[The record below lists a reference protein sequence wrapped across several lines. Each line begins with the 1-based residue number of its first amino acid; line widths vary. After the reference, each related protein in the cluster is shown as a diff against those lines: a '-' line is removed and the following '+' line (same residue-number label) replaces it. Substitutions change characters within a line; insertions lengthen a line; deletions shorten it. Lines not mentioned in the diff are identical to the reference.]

1 MKKNE
6 VTTLTSL
13 VNEGKK
19 IARLS
24 GNRDL
29 NEKIVKA
36 KMKTLEECGQ
46 LIPAIVVDA
55 NDVINQGLD
64 VVDFTTGD
72 IIREEEAVDYLVLV
86 EGNHRYEAHLRL
98 MASNEE
104 RDEQKRYKREFKL
117 LYALNTELPI
127 AKMLS
132 EINIATNPWKGS
144 DYVKGAKINNQQK
157 KLPLLDAM
165 NNLVNKGYSLTSAS
179 KWLTFTSKINK
190 KVMDCAIDGNIA
202 DELKNT
208 SGLERGLRLLQAA
221 EGIFKETTIQ
231 ARTVIDWIISKYE
244 KTSDNLKPK
253 FTDKMER
260 FLKNISK
267 EDADFSGVTE
277 MKVVYANEGSS
288 ATLVPDVYEN
298 GTKVSLNKNYICEWS
313 NEKDENLG
321 TKLVYDIS
329 NVTTTNIYSYQNPVS
344 YYCDVYKVSYDGD
357 GEYRERIGYT
367 RFIIVRGN
375 SQINQPNQPNQSG
388 QPITLPG
395 QNNVTT
401 PTTNNTVGNAAKDT
415 TIKETVK
422 GNVLKAGKES
432 IKISIKKI
440 AKAKGYQVQVSTSK
454 KFKKKVTIT
463 KLTKKNS
470 IVIKKLKKKKQY
482 FVRTRSY
489 TIVKKKKKFGKWSKV
504 KAIKTK

>member
-1 MKKNE
+1 MWYKIIGEPDTKISPQGSGNIKMNKNE

-13 VNEGKK
+13 VDEGKK

-55 NDVINQGLD
+55 TDVMNQGLE
-64 VVDFTTGD
+64 VVDFTTGN

-179 KWLTFTSKINK
+179 KWLTFTSRINK
-190 KVMDCAIDGNIA
+190 KVMDCAIDGNIV
-202 DELKNT
+202 DELNNT
-208 SGLERGLRLLQAA
+208 SGLKRGIRLLQAA

-244 KTSDNLKPK
+244 KTSDNLKPE

-260 FLKNISK
+260 FLKNISE
-267 EDADFSGVTE
+267 EDAD
-277 MKVVYANEGSS
+277 
-288 ATLVPDVYEN
+288 
-298 GTKVSLNKNYICEWS
+298 YIE
-313 NEKDENLG
+313 
-321 TKLVYDIS
+321 
-329 NVTTTNIYSYQNPVS
+329 
-344 YYCDVYKVSYDGD
+344 
-357 GEYRERIGYT
+357 
-367 RFIIVRGN
+367 
-375 SQINQPNQPNQSG
+375 
-388 QPITLPG
+388 
-395 QNNVTT
+395 
-401 PTTNNTVGNAAKDT
+401 
-415 TIKETVK
+415 
-422 GNVLKAGKES
+422 
-432 IKISIKKI
+432 
-440 AKAKGYQVQVSTSK
+440 KAKG
-454 KFKKKVTIT
+454 T
-463 KLTKKNS
+463 KGGDTKEN
-470 IVIKKLKKKKQY
+470 IINNKLSGLWDGFEK
-482 FVRTRSY
+482 
-489 TIVKKKKKFGKWSKV
+489 
-504 KAIKTK
+504 

>member
-1 MKKNE
+1 MWYKIIGEPDTKISPQGSGNIKMNKNE

-13 VNEGKK
+13 VDEGKK

-55 NDVINQGLD
+55 TDVMNQGLE

-179 KWLTFTSKINK
+179 KWLTFTSRINK
-190 KVMDCAIDGNIA
+190 KVMDCAIDGNIV
-202 DELKNT
+202 DELNNT
-208 SGLERGLRLLQAA
+208 SGLKRGIRLLQAA

-244 KTSDNLKPK
+244 KTSDNLKPE

-260 FLKNISK
+260 FLKNISE
-267 EDADFSGVTE
+267 EDAD
-277 MKVVYANEGSS
+277 
-288 ATLVPDVYEN
+288 
-298 GTKVSLNKNYICEWS
+298 YIE
-313 NEKDENLG
+313 
-321 TKLVYDIS
+321 
-329 NVTTTNIYSYQNPVS
+329 
-344 YYCDVYKVSYDGD
+344 
-357 GEYRERIGYT
+357 
-367 RFIIVRGN
+367 
-375 SQINQPNQPNQSG
+375 
-388 QPITLPG
+388 
-395 QNNVTT
+395 
-401 PTTNNTVGNAAKDT
+401 
-415 TIKETVK
+415 
-422 GNVLKAGKES
+422 
-432 IKISIKKI
+432 
-440 AKAKGYQVQVSTSK
+440 KAKGTKGGDTKENIINNKLYPLSLIVAGFVGLGTRIRPLEGAFDRLAVVFHRASNGADAQDLAKGDWRCGDLAVQHGNDLVLRDD
-454 KFKKKVTIT
+454 FNGQEHV
-463 KLTKKNS
+463 L
-470 IVIKKLKKKKQY
+470 IV
-482 FVRTRSY
+482 VRGDLDAYGSDGTFGLRFDSRDSQLEL
-489 TIVKKKKKFGKWSKV
+489 IV
-504 KAIKTK
+504 